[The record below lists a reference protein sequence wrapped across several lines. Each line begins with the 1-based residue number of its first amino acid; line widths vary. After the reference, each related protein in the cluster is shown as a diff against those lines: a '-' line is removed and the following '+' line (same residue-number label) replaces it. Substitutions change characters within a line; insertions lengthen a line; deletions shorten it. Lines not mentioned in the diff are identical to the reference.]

1 MFSNIHPT
9 KLAIMEAAVDEF
21 TKKGFSGATT
31 KEIARAAGISEGA
44 VFRHFKNKMDI
55 LYEIIEKIIPMMGV
69 DTLKQTICECKEL
82 EIREA
87 LQHILENRLEI
98 IWKWSA
104 FVRIIMIESNY
115 DDKLREKYR
124 EQVYKPIHQLIY
136 GFFLERIQAG
146 SLRNI
151 DPEIPTNMIFS
162 FALFET
168 FRQGIIEPETKVF
181 SAETLTDVI
190 LDGMIKRSGDNE

>member
-1 MFSNIHPT
+1 MFSDIHPT

-31 KEIARAAGISEGA
+31 KEIARSAGISEGA

-136 GFFLERIQAG
+136 GFFQERIQTG
-146 SLRNI
+146 NLRNI

-162 FALFET
+162 FVLFET
-168 FRQGIIEPETKVF
+168 FRQGIIEPETKDF
-181 SAETLTDVI
+181 SAENLTDVI
-190 LDGMIKRSGDNE
+190 LDGMIKRSENNE